1 LPWCSRCKMRRTLA
15 VVLLAL
21 PTAAGK
27 TVALTGA
34 TGRLGRIAVQK
45 LSQRGFSTRLLVRH
59 NIEGVTP
66 SIEADAPPAAIAAY
80 LAKLPGVTVVKGDV
94 TDTASVVTLLEGCE
108 ACLALHGA
116 RRTRKLQDLL
126 PWVDPTTDP
135 QHAKRVNYDGVRHLL
150 AAAKASGTCKRIVR
164 ITGKGETPWSLFSI
178 LINTMG
184 SLAKAWNY
192 EGECLLRS
200 DRRVDYTI
208 IRPGIMVAGMEALD
222 EGTALGLADNGGDL
236 KVSKI
241 PHASIAEL
249 AIECLA
255 YPNAARSTLCAMAVP
270 TEEGASSYAPLLAK
284 VKPDT
289 REFAPTLLAQHL
301 LAVRVGGTA
310 LAALATG
317 MASALV
323 VAVVNIF
330 RALMRLF
337 V

>member
-1 LPWCSRCKMRRTLA
+1 
-15 VVLLAL
+15 
-21 PTAAGK
+21 
-27 TVALTGA
+27 
-34 TGRLGRIAVQK
+34 
-45 LSQRGFSTRLLVRH
+45 
-59 NIEGVTP
+59 
-66 SIEADAPPAAIAAY
+66 
-80 LAKLPGVTVVKGDV
+80 
-94 TDTASVVTLLEGCE
+94 
-108 ACLALHGA
+108 
-116 RRTRKLQDLL
+116 
-126 PWVDPTTDP
+126 
-135 QHAKRVNYDGVRHLL
+135 
-150 AAAKASGTCKRIVR
+150 
-164 ITGKGETPWSLFSI
+164 
-178 LINTMG
+178 MG
-184 SLAKAWNY
+184 SLAKAWTY

>member
-1 LPWCSRCKMRRTLA
+1 MGSLH
-15 VVLLAL
+15 VLLLVAL
-21 PTAAGK
+21 PVTAAGK
-27 TVALTGA
+27 TLALTGA

-59 NIEGVTP
+59 SIEGVTP

-116 RRTRKLQDLL
+116 RRTRKIRNPQDS
-126 PWVDPTTDP
+126 DPTTDP
-135 QHAKRVNYDGVRHLL
+135 QHAKRVNYDGVGHLL

-164 ITGKGETPWSLFSI
+164 ITGKGETPWSIFSI
-178 LINTMG
+178 LINMMG

-200 DRRVDYTI
+200 DRQVDYTI

-310 LAALATG
+310 LAALAAG
-317 MASALV
+317 MATALV
-323 VAVVNIF
+323 AAVVSIF
-330 RALMRLF
+330 RVLMRLF